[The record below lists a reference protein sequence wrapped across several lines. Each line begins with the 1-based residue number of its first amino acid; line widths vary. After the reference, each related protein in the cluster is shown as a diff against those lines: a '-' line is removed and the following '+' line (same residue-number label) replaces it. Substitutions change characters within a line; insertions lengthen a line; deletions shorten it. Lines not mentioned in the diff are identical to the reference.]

1 MMATFFTTKHRYGL
15 AEIPHI
21 IFPPKF
27 LPAQNFFPPKIFSME
42 LNSKFVCS
50 WIKNGILEHSSL
62 AQIWKEYPKHVHSS
76 LLYLLTKFEI
86 CYSLKEKEK
95 NNLLDSISEDNF
107 GISSPIKITVF
118 NLFFYNF

>member
-1 MMATFFTTKHRYGL
+1 MMATFFTTKHWYGL

-50 WIKNGILEHSSL
+50 WIKNGILDHSSL

-86 CYSLKEKEK
+86 CYPTRVWRRPPDYTIPDMPLLVFLK
-95 NNLLDSISEDNF
+95 NLK
-107 GISSPIKITVF
+107 GA
-118 NLFFYNF
+118 